1 MKHKLSPLIATIF
14 FAVIAP
20 AASAQQV
27 NCSGWISDDGTVRH
41 AFWESVDVE
50 IISACIKAGADV
62 NARNEDGQ
70 TSLHGAAASN
80 DNPAVITALIKAG
93 TI

>member
-27 NCSGWISDDGTVRH
+27 NCTGWISDDGTVRH

-50 IISACIKAGADV
+50 VISTCIKVGADV
-62 NARNEDGQ
+62 NARTKHGI
-70 TSLHGAAASN
+70 TPLHEAARNN